1 MVNPSLINDVTIAAI
16 ASAAGVGG
24 VGIIRISGSRSFD
37 IAKKITGIKEIESH
51 KVNLVSFKDQN
62 GNLIDKG
69 LLLAFKSPKSYT
81 GEDVVE
87 FQVHGGPTLLHYLL
101 EETLQRGARIAEP
114 GEFTKRAF
122 LNNKIDL
129 AQAEAVADIINASTY
144 NAVINAASSLK
155 GNFSFKINSLQKK
168 IIDIRM
174 YIEACLDFPD
184 EDIDFIKKGQ
194 IQEKLLAIK
203 QEIDELLLVAK
214 KGQIIQDG
222 FQMCLVGKPNVGK
235 STLINLFSQE
245 DLAIVTDIPGTTR
258 DPVRALINLSGIPIK
273 IVDTAGIRET
283 SDSIEKAG
291 IDKTLATIQSSSLVL
306 IVLEHEDE
314 VNQYIDQGIFSL
326 DAKIIWVLNKI
337 DLSPQKSYQK
347 EVKGYPL
354 IAISAKF
361 NIGIAL
367 LENQIIKSLG
377 LNNLEANEQ
386 IFSARQR
393 HIEALSDIMIHM
405 NEAFN
410 NFEQPEL
417 LAEELLL
424 IQKSMSTVTGEF
436 TSDDLLGEIFSRFCI
451 GK

>member
-1 MVNPSLINDVTIAAI
+1 
-16 ASAAGVGG
+16 
-24 VGIIRISGSRSFD
+24 
-37 IAKKITGIKEIESH
+37 
-51 KVNLVSFKDQN
+51 
-62 GNLIDKG
+62 
-69 LLLAFKSPKSYT
+69 
-81 GEDVVE
+81 
-87 FQVHGGPTLLHYLL
+87 
-101 EETLQRGARIAEP
+101 
-114 GEFTKRAF
+114 
-122 LNNKIDL
+122 
-129 AQAEAVADIINASTY
+129 
-144 NAVINAASSLK
+144 
-155 GNFSFKINSLQKK
+155 
-168 IIDIRM
+168 M

-436 TSDDLLGEIFSRFCI
+436 TADDLLGEIFSRFCI

>member
-291 IDKTLATIQSSSLVL
+291 IDKTLATIQSSSLIL

-326 DAKIIWVLNKI
+326 DTKIIWVLNKI

>member
-326 DAKIIWVLNKI
+326 DTKIIWVLNKI

>member
-410 NFEQPEL
+410 SFEQPEL

>member
-155 GNFSFKINSLQKK
+155 GNFSFKINSLKKK

-194 IQEKLLAIK
+194 IQKKLLAIK
-203 QEIDELLLVAK
+203 QEINELLLVAK

-410 NFEQPEL
+410 SFEQPEL

-436 TSDDLLGEIFSRFCI
+436 TADDLLGEIFSRFCI

>member
-37 IAKKITGIKEIESH
+37 IAKKITGIKEIQSH

-81 GEDVVE
+81 GEDVIE

-129 AQAEAVADIINASTY
+129 AQAEAVADIISASTY

-194 IQEKLLAIK
+194 IKEKLLIIK

-291 IDKTLATIQSSSLVL
+291 IDKTLATIKSSSLVL
-306 IVLEHEDE
+306 FVLEHEDE
-314 VNQYIDQGIFSL
+314 VDQYIDQGIFSH

-436 TSDDLLGEIFSRFCI
+436 TADDLLGEIFSRFCI

>member
-291 IDKTLATIQSSSLVL
+291 IDKTLATIQLSSLVL

-410 NFEQPEL
+410 SFEQPEL

-436 TSDDLLGEIFSRFCI
+436 TADDLLGEIFSRFCI

>member
-155 GNFSFKINSLQKK
+155 GNFSFKIKSLQKK

-436 TSDDLLGEIFSRFCI
+436 TADDLLGEIFSRFCI

>member
-1 MVNPSLINDVTIAAI
+1 MVNPSLINDITIAAI

-306 IVLEHEDE
+306 IVLEDEDE

-410 NFEQPEL
+410 SFEQPEL

-436 TSDDLLGEIFSRFCI
+436 TADDLLGEIFSRFCI

>member
-62 GNLIDKG
+62 RNLIDKG

-410 NFEQPEL
+410 SFEQPEL

-436 TSDDLLGEIFSRFCI
+436 TADDLLGEIFSRFCI

>member
-306 IVLEHEDE
+306 IVLEDEDE

-436 TSDDLLGEIFSRFCI
+436 TADDLLGEIFSRFCI

>member
-291 IDKTLATIQSSSLVL
+291 IDKTLATIHSSSLVL
-306 IVLEHEDE
+306 IVLEDEDE

-410 NFEQPEL
+410 SFEQPEL

-436 TSDDLLGEIFSRFCI
+436 TADDLLGEIFSRFCI

>member
-37 IAKKITGIKEIESH
+37 IAKKITGIKEIQSH

-81 GEDVVE
+81 GEDVIE

-436 TSDDLLGEIFSRFCI
+436 TADDLLGEIFSRFCI

>member
-1 MVNPSLINDVTIAAI
+1 MVNPSLINDATIAAI

-24 VGIIRISGSRSFD
+24 VGIIRVSGSSSFD
-37 IAKKITGIKEIESH
+37 IAKKITGIKEIKSH

-306 IVLEHEDE
+306 IVLEDEDE

>member
-410 NFEQPEL
+410 SFEQPEL

-436 TSDDLLGEIFSRFCI
+436 TADDLLGEIFSRFCI

>member
-62 GNLIDKG
+62 RNLIDKG

-436 TSDDLLGEIFSRFCI
+436 TADDLLGEIFSRFCI

>member
-62 GNLIDKG
+62 GILIDKG

-306 IVLEHEDE
+306 IVLEDEDE

-436 TSDDLLGEIFSRFCI
+436 TADDLLGEIFSRFCI

>member
-24 VGIIRISGSRSFD
+24 VGIIRVSGSRSFD
-37 IAKKITGIKEIESH
+37 IAKKITGIKEIKSH
-51 KVNLVSFKDQN
+51 QVNLVSFKDQN

-129 AQAEAVADIINASTY
+129 AQAEAVADIINATTY

-194 IQEKLLAIK
+194 IEEKLLVIK

-245 DLAIVTDIPGTTR
+245 ELAIVTDIPGTTR

-283 SDSIEKAG
+283 SDLIEKAG

-314 VNQYIDQGIFSL
+314 IKQYIDQSIFSH

-337 DLSPQKSYQK
+337 DLLPQKSYQK
-347 EVKGYPL
+347 EVNGYPL

-361 NIGIAL
+361 NKGIDL
-367 LENQIIKSLG
+367 LEKQIIQSLG
-377 LNNLEANEQ
+377 LKNLEGNEQ

-410 NFEQPEL
+410 NFEHPEL

-424 IQKSMSTVTGEF
+424 IQKSMSTITGEF
-436 TSDDLLGEIFSRFCI
+436 TADDLLGEIFSRFCI

>member
-1 MVNPSLINDVTIAAI
+1 VNPSLINDVTIAAI

-306 IVLEHEDE
+306 IVLEDEDE

-436 TSDDLLGEIFSRFCI
+436 TADDLLGEIFSRFCI

>member
-37 IAKKITGIKEIESH
+37 IAKKITGIKEIQSH

-410 NFEQPEL
+410 SFEQPEL

-436 TSDDLLGEIFSRFCI
+436 TADDLLGEIFSRFCI

>member
-24 VGIIRISGSRSFD
+24 VGIIRISGSGSFD
-37 IAKKITGIKEIESH
+37 IAKKITGIKEIQSH

-81 GEDVVE
+81 GEDVIE

-129 AQAEAVADIINASTY
+129 AQAEAVADIISASTY

-155 GNFSFKINSLQKK
+155 GNFSLKINSLQKK

-194 IQEKLLAIK
+194 IKEKLLIIK

-291 IDKTLATIQSSSLVL
+291 IDKTLATIKSSSLVL
-306 IVLEHEDE
+306 FVLEHEDE
-314 VNQYIDQGIFSL
+314 VDQYIDQGIFSH

-337 DLSPQKSYQK
+337 DLLPHKIYQK

-361 NIGIAL
+361 NIGLEL
-367 LENQIIKSLG
+367 LEKQIIKSLG
-377 LNNLEANEQ
+377 LRNLEANEQ

-393 HIEALSDIMIHM
+393 HIEALSDIMTHM

-410 NFEQPEL
+410 NFEHPEL

-424 IQKSMSTVTGEF
+424 IQKSMSSITGEF
-436 TSDDLLGEIFSRFCI
+436 TADDLLGEIFSRFCI

>member
-129 AQAEAVADIINASTY
+129 AQAEAVADIISASTY

-203 QEIDELLLVAK
+203 QEINELLLVAK

-410 NFEQPEL
+410 SFEQPEL

-436 TSDDLLGEIFSRFCI
+436 TADDLLGEIFSRFCI

>member
-1 MVNPSLINDVTIAAI
+1 MINPSLINDVTIAAI

-24 VGIIRISGSRSFD
+24 VGVIRISGSQSFD
-37 IAKKITGIKEIESH
+37 IAKKITGIKVIKSH
-51 KVNLVSFKDQN
+51 KVNLVNFKDKN

-69 LLLAFKSPKSYT
+69 LLLAFKCPRSYT
-81 GEDVVE
+81 GEDVIE
-87 FQVHGGPTLLHYLL
+87 FQVHGGPSLLHYLL
-101 EETLQRGARIAEP
+101 EETLYRGARIAEP

-144 NAVINAASSLK
+144 NAVINAASSLN
-155 GNFSFKINSLQKK
+155 GNFSIKINSLQKK

-184 EDIDFIKKGQ
+184 DDIDFIKKGQ
-194 IQEKLLAIK
+194 IEKKLLAIK
-203 QEIDELLLVAK
+203 QEIDELFKVAK

-291 IDKTLATIQSSSLVL
+291 IDKTLEIIQSSSLVL

-314 VNQYIDQGIFSL
+314 IHQYIEHSIFGH

-337 DLSPQKSYQK
+337 DLLSQEPYQK
-347 EVKGYPL
+347 EANGYPL
-354 IAISAKF
+354 ISISAKF
-361 NIGIAL
+361 NRGIQI
-367 LENQIIKSLG
+367 LEKQIIKSLG
-377 LNNLEANEQ
+377 LENLEGNEQ

-405 NEAFN
+405 NQAFQ
-410 NFEQPEL
+410 NFEHHEL

-424 IQKSMSTVTGEF
+424 VQKFMSTVTGEF
-436 TSDDLLGEIFSRFCI
+436 TADDLLGEIFSRFCI

>member
-129 AQAEAVADIINASTY
+129 AQAEAVADIINATTY

-194 IQEKLLAIK
+194 IEDKLLVVK

-283 SDSIEKAG
+283 SDLIEKAG

-410 NFEQPEL
+410 SFEQPEL

-436 TSDDLLGEIFSRFCI
+436 TADDLLGEIFSRFCI

>member
-194 IQEKLLAIK
+194 IQKKLLAIK
-203 QEIDELLLVAK
+203 QEINELLLVAK

-436 TSDDLLGEIFSRFCI
+436 TADDLLGEIFSRFCI

>member
-37 IAKKITGIKEIESH
+37 IAKKITGIKEIQSH

-81 GEDVVE
+81 GEDVIE

-306 IVLEHEDE
+306 IVLEDEDE

-436 TSDDLLGEIFSRFCI
+436 TADDLLGEIFSRFCI

>member
-81 GEDVVE
+81 GEDVIE

-410 NFEQPEL
+410 SFEQPEL

-436 TSDDLLGEIFSRFCI
+436 TADDLLGEIFSRFCI

>member
-306 IVLEHEDE
+306 IVLEHEHE